1 MPPSGQALR
10 KDSTPHHTRAAHS
23 GPPGRVRTVQTPTT
37 PRATNPAWAVPRAIH
52 ATGLMDADSHHNST
66 SMKLSP
72 YARPART
79 TRPMETS
86 RTLSQ
91 SRHKAMGAKPPTPQG
106 TNLEAL
112 QTHPTQEHA
121 QRPPAPQ

>member
-52 ATGLMDADSHHNST
+52 ATGLMDADSHHHST
-66 SMKLSP
+66 SMKMSP

-79 TRPMETS
+79 ARPKETC

-91 SRHKAMGAKPPTPQG
+91 SSPKSMGANQPNPKDATEEHVMKPEQA
-106 TNLEAL
+106 EI
-112 QTHPTQEHA
+112 A
-121 QRPPAPQ
+121 QRDHPA